1 VLAIGSPQAW
11 QALVG
16 REAQAERMAEAVA
29 ALASGRGAVLEIA
42 GDPGMGKTRLL
53 GRLAQLASGHG
64 ARVARSTALRGNTI
78 PRQLFR
84 DAWADVPAPEDA
96 DHDDDEAFRRIRAGL
111 SAWAADPVGVG
122 GAVVFDDVHLADE
135 ASTRLLARLIRT
147 PVPGPL
153 LMAIGH
159 CPRRTGSVLLE
170 ALDDGSR
177 TGTVVRVELDALDLA
192 AVNQLV
198 SAWSGSTGLDP
209 AYLEQIRAAADGN
222 PRYLRVLTAAGWRP
236 ELWPDSPGE
245 DTGALL
251 REGASMAAELDALSP
266 AEISV
271 VGAAAVLGG
280 PFRPEDVA
288 AICTPNPHDAS
299 TPPGID
305 LAGILNALDDLVRA
319 DVVRHVA
326 PGARFAFRHPL
337 LGHVAHERASL
348 PTLLA
353 AHQRALDLLKARG
366 AGAVDLARHAEHLVG
381 TDAAAAAPLLARGA
395 GEILPDAPET
405 AVRWLR
411 LALQTPVGERPSA
424 ERDALMLECCRAL
437 SAAGRF
443 EEARALAHDVLRDD
457 TWLTGPLRQ
466 RAYAMRIAA
475 ERQLGRYD
483 EAAAVAS
490 AAIEALPRPL
500 SADAAEL
507 AFEYGALHLYRG
519 TYALARPVVQ
529 EVAAAVKAVSESAAV
544 ATGEGVA
551 ARVDARRTAASGP
564 AASGQLGAS
573 PDVDT
578 YLIDIPSAPEARA
591 AAAVRVLA
599 AFGDAFLGQTADA
612 IPALVESARLVDGL
626 PDATAAR
633 NPELLAMLGC
643 GEMFMEGY
651 TAAARHLR
659 RCLAIARK
667 GGPQQMKLN
676 VLLGL
681 AFIDQQTGNLARS
694 EQRAEEA
701 GQVARATGA
710 GDGVSMSEAL
720 RVGAMIWTRPREE
733 SAAVVAAAEHAVRIA
748 RPGNGWWSGSA
759 VMQLALVRM
768 VTGDAAGCVDA
779 LLEGGGGPDLR
790 KLQPAY
796 RPMLL
801 SMLSSAALRC
811 GRPELARQAARDAE
825 AAAEASGLSVQRSYV
840 VRAQAALHAAEG
852 DHATAASLFEQAA
865 LGFRRANRPMQHA
878 WTLIAGSASASLA
891 LGPAVAGAWLD
902 SAEEAARVH
911 GALRVEQEAADV
923 RERLHAAG
931 SARLSMPAV
940 PAAEMNVG
948 AAVVNDVKQGPVP
961 AGAGVA
967 GGTAAVA
974 AAAAAATGAAA
985 AAATVAGAAAN
996 PAPVPLQSDVRA
1008 LLTARE
1014 QEIAALVATG
1024 RRSRAIA
1031 DELFLSHRTVETH
1044 LARIYRKLNVSSRTA
1059 LAHRL
1064 QGSDT
1069 VGSD

>member
-1 VLAIGSPQAW
+1 VHVLAIGSPQAW

-29 ALASGRGAVLEIA
+29 ALASGHGAVLEIA

-53 GRLAQLASGHG
+53 GRLAQLASGQG

-84 DAWADVPAPEDA
+84 DAWADVPAPEGSEN
-96 DHDDDEAFRRIRAGL
+96 DDDEAFRRIRSGL
-111 SAWAADPVGVG
+111 ADWAADPVGVG

-177 TGTVVRVELDALDLA
+177 TGTVVRVELDALDVT
-192 AVNQLV
+192 AVQQLL
-198 SAWSGSTGLDP
+198 SAWTGTKDLDP
-209 AYLEQIRAAADGN
+209 GYLEQIRAAADGN
-222 PRYLRVLTAAGWRP
+222 PRYLRVLTVAGWRP
-236 ELWPDSPGE
+236 ERWPESPGE

-251 REGASMAAELDALSP
+251 RKGASMAAELDALSP
-266 AEISV
+266 AETSV
-271 VGAAAVLGG
+271 VSAAAVLGG
-280 PFRPEDVA
+280 PFRPEDVS
-288 AICTPNPHDAS
+288 AIS
-299 TPPGID
+299 GIGLPGILD
-305 LAGILNALDDLVRA
+305 ALDDLVRA

-337 LGHVAHERASL
+337 LGHVAHERAPL

-353 AHQRALDLLKARG
+353 AHQRALDLLKSRG

-483 EAAAVAS
+483 EASAVAG

-500 SADAAEL
+500 TAGDAEL
-507 AFEYGALHLYRG
+507 AFEYGVLHLYRG
-519 TYALARPVVQ
+519 TFALARPVVH
-529 EVAAAVKAVSESAAV
+529 EVAAAVKAASEAV
-544 ATGEGVA
+544 AAGGLDSGLGGP
-551 ARVDARRTAASGP
+551 ARAEARTAAGAPPTAGSAPTASGP
-564 AASGQLGAS
+564 LDASH
-573 PDVDT
+573 DVDT

-599 AFGDAFLGQTADA
+599 AFGDAYLGETADA

-651 TAAARHLR
+651 TAASRHLR
-659 RCLAIARK
+659 RCLTIARK
-667 GGPQQMKLN
+667 GGPQQMQLN

-681 AFIDQQTGNLARS
+681 AFIDQQTGSLRRA
-694 EQRAEEA
+694 EALAEEA
-701 GQVARATGA
+701 GRVARATGA

-720 RVGAMIWTRPREE
+720 RVGAMIWTRPRAE
-733 SAAVVAAAEHAVRIA
+733 SADVVAAAEHAVRIA

-759 VMQLALVRM
+759 TMQLALVRM
-768 VTGDAAGCVDA
+768 VNGDAAGCLDA
-779 LLEGGGGPDLR
+779 LLEGGGGPELR

-796 RPMLL
+796 HPMLL
-801 SMLSSAALRC
+801 AMLSSAALRS
-811 GRPELARQAARDAE
+811 GRPDLARQAARAAE
-825 AAAEASGLSVQRSYV
+825 EAAEASGLSVQRSYV
-840 VRAQAALHAAEG
+840 VRAQAALHAADG
-852 DHATAASLFEQAA
+852 DHATAAKLFEQAA
-865 LGFRRANRPMQHA
+865 LGFRRANRPIQHA
-878 WTLIAGSASASLA
+878 WTLVAGSGTAATA
-891 LGPAVAGAWLD
+891 LGPTVAGAWLD
-902 SAEEAARVH
+902 SATDVARVH
-911 GALRVEQEAADV
+911 GAVRIEEEAAEA
-923 RERLHAAG
+923 RARLMPAPAGAAAGVVTRTVPVTGTAAPAAG
-931 SARLSMPAV
+931 SVIGVTL
-940 PAAEMNVG
+940 AAAG
-948 AAVVNDVKQGPVP
+948 AA
-961 AGAGVA
+961 
-967 GGTAAVA
+967 
-974 AAAAAATGAAA
+974 GAAA
-985 AAATVAGAAAN
+985 AAPGAGTTATAAA
-996 PAPVPLQSDVRA
+996 APVPLQMDVRA
-1008 LLTARE
+1008 LLTTRE

-1059 LAHRL
+1059 LAHLL
-1064 QGSDT
+1064 QEADSGGT
-1069 VGSD
+1069 E

>member
-1 VLAIGSPQAW
+1 MLAIGSPQAW

-16 REAQAERMAEAVA
+16 REAQAERMAEAVT

-84 DAWADVPAPEDA
+84 DAWADVPAPETSDS
-96 DHDDDEAFRRIRAGL
+96 DDDEAFRRIRAGL
-111 SAWAADPVGVG
+111 SDWASDPIGVG

-170 ALDDGSR
+170 ALDDGTR
-177 TGTVVRVELDALDLA
+177 TGTVVRVELDALDLG
-192 AVNQLV
+192 AVNQLL
-198 SAWSGSTGLDP
+198 SAWSGGKAIDP

-222 PRYLRVLTAAGWRP
+222 PRNLRVLSAAGWRP

-251 REGASMAAELDALSP
+251 REGASMAAELDALTP
-266 AEISV
+266 EETAV
-271 VGAAAVLGG
+271 VSAAAVLGG

-288 AICTPNPHDAS
+288 AIS
-299 TPPGID
+299 GVG
-305 LAGILNALDDLVRA
+305 LAGILDALDDLVRA
-319 DVVRHVA
+319 DVVRHIA

-337 LGHVAHERASL
+337 LGHVAHERAPL

-353 AHQRALDLLKARG
+353 AHQRALELLRSRG
-366 AGAVDLARHAEHLVG
+366 ASAVDLARHAEHLVG
-381 TDAAAAAPLLARGA
+381 TDATAAAPLLARGA
-395 GEILPDAPET
+395 SEILPDAPET

-466 RAYAMRIAA
+466 RAYAMRVAA

-483 EAAAVAS
+483 EASAVAS

-500 SADAAEL
+500 TAGAAEL
-507 AFEYGALHLYRG
+507 AFEYGVLHLYRG
-519 TYALARPVVQ
+519 TFALARPVVH
-529 EVAAAVKAVSESAAV
+529 EVAAAVKVASDAAAAGLPTDGSGSAAS
-544 ATGEGVA
+544 TPGVHA
-551 ARVDARRTAASGP
+551 APGPFDASH
-564 AASGQLGAS
+564 
-573 PDVDT
+573 DVDT

-599 AFGDAFLGQTADA
+599 AFGDAFLGETADA

-651 TAAARHLR
+651 TAASRHLR
-659 RCLAIARK
+659 RCLTIARK

-681 AFIDQQTGNLARS
+681 AFIDQQTGNLQRS
-694 EQRAEEA
+694 EELAEEA
-701 GQVARATGA
+701 GRVARTTGA

-720 RVGAMIWTRPREE
+720 RVGAMVWTRPRAEA
-733 SAAVVAAAEHAVRIA
+733 AAVTAAAEHAVRIA

-759 VMQLALVRM
+759 AMQLALVRM
-768 VTGDAAGCVDA
+768 VNGDAAGCVDA
-779 LLEGGGGPDLR
+779 LLEGGGGPELR

-801 SMLSSAALRC
+801 AMLSSAALRS
-811 GRPELARQAARDAE
+811 GRPELARQAARDAQE
-825 AAAEASGLSVQRSYV
+825 AAEVSGLSVQRSYV

-852 DHATAASLFEQAA
+852 DHDTAAKLFEQAA
-865 LGFRRANRPMQHA
+865 LGFRRANRPVQHA
-878 WTLIAGSASASLA
+878 WTLVAGSASAALA
-891 LGPAVAGAWLD
+891 LGPTVAGTWLD
-902 SAEEAARVH
+902 SAEEVARIHGAARI
-911 GALRVEQEAADV
+911 EEEAADL
-923 RERLHAAG
+923 RTRLLSGGGAA
-931 SARLSMPAV
+931 R
-940 PAAEMNVG
+940 PAAQ
-948 AAVVNDVKQGPVP
+948 AAAP
-961 AGAGVA
+961 ATGTSEVA
-967 GGTAAVA
+967 GTTGATATAT
-974 AAAAAATGAAA
+974 AAAAATGVA
-985 AAATVAGAAAN
+985 VAGVAGMAGVAGVAGM
-996 PAPVPLQSDVRA
+996 PGVPSPVPSPSPSSSPGKGGAPVPGPLQSDDVRA
-1008 LLTARE
+1008 LLTERE
-1014 QEIAALVATG
+1014 REIAALVATG

-1031 DELFLSHRTVETH
+1031 DELYLSHRTVETH

-1059 LAHRL
+1059 LAHLL
-1064 QGSDT
+1064 QGTDSAGPD
-1069 VGSD
+1069 

>member
-1 VLAIGSPQAW
+1 MLAIGSPQAW

-16 REAQAERMAEAVA
+16 REAQAERMTEAVA

-84 DAWADVPAPEDA
+84 DAWADVPAPRDA

-111 SAWAADPVGVG
+111 SEWAADPVGVG

-192 AVNQLV
+192 AVQQLV
-198 SAWSGSTGLDP
+198 SAWSGGTDPDP

-266 AEISV
+266 AETAV

-288 AICTPNPHDAS
+288 AICASMPPASMPSSASMPPGASASPDAS
-299 TPPGID
+299 EPGGFG
-305 LAGILNALDDLVRA
+305 LAGILDALDDLVRA

-500 SADAAEL
+500 SAGAAEL

-529 EVAAAVKAVSESAAV
+529 EVAAAVKAASEAAAGAAV
-544 ATGEGVA
+544 DAAA
-551 ARVDARRTAASGP
+551 AREQARTAAASVP

-573 PDVDT
+573 HDVDT

-659 RCLAIARK
+659 RCLTIARK

-681 AFIDQQTGNLARS
+681 AFIDQQTGNLRRS

-710 GDGVSMSEAL
+710 GDGVSMAEAL

-759 VMQLALVRM
+759 AMQLALVRI

-825 AAAEASGLSVQRSYV
+825 EAAEASGLSVQRWYV
-840 VRAQAALHAAEG
+840 VRARAALQAAVG
-852 DHATAASLFEQAA
+852 DHATAAKLFEQAA
-865 LGFRRANRPMQHA
+865 LGFRRANRPVQHA
-878 WTLIAGSASASLA
+878 WTLIAGSASAALA
-891 LGPAVAGAWLD
+891 LGPAAAGAWLD
-902 SAEEAARVH
+902 SAEEVARVH
-911 GALRVEQEAADV
+911 GAVRIEQDAGDV
-923 RERLHAAG
+923 RERLLAAG
-931 SARLSMPAV
+931 SARPSAPAET
-940 PAAEMNVG
+940 AAEMDAG
-948 AAVVNDVKQGPVP
+948 ASVITGVKQGPVA
-961 AGAGVA
+961 AGAGDVA
-967 GGTAAVA
+967 AAPAAVA
-974 AAAAAATGAAA
+974 
-985 AAATVAGAAAN
+985 
-996 PAPVPLQSDVRA
+996 APVPLQSDVRA
-1008 LLTARE
+1008 RLTARE

-1059 LAHRL
+1059 LAHLL
-1064 QGSDT
+1064 QGSDSA
-1069 VGSD
+1069 GSG